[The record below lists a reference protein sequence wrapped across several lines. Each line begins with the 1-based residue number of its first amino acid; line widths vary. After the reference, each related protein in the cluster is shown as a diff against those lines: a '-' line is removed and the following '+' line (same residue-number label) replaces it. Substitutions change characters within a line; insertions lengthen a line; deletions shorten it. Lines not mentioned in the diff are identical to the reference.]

1 MTSTT
6 GQRPISN
13 ATNKFFVDSNVL
25 IYSYDS
31 ADPRKQSVAAGLV
44 ADILRQGNGAV
55 SVQVLGEFFNNITRR
70 IANPL
75 SVEEAGRAVYAIGS
89 SPTLDVI
96 DIDLAM
102 VRRAIATHRRYGT
115 TYWDSLIIAAAER
128 ADCSA
133 ILSEDF
139 NSGQSYH
146 GILAVNPFV
155 SASQ

>member
-1 MTSTT
+1 MISTT

-13 ATNKFFVDSNVL
+13 ASDKSFIDSNVL

-31 ADPRKQSVAAGLV
+31 ADPRKQSVAAALV
-44 ADILRQGNGAV
+44 ADILMQGNGAV
-55 SVQVLGEFFNNITRR
+55 SVQVLGEFFSSITRR

-75 SVEEAGRAVYAIGS
+75 SVEEAGRAVDAIGS
-89 SPTLDVI
+89 SPTLDVLN
-96 DIDLAM
+96 IDLPM
-102 VRRAIATHRRYGT
+102 VRRAIATHSRYGT

-128 ADCSA
+128 AGCSA

-139 NSGQSYH
+139 NAGQSYH

-155 SASQ
+155 AQSP